1 MDRRSS
7 KTAETRPFGGNQTDL
22 QLDQQSYTEE
32 LLPGAEPVGK
42 RVPRQAMRLCLALI
56 ASFATLLAG
65 CGGGTVTANPV
76 NATFAI
82 SPGSASIDTNC
93 TGCNAT
99 NSHGSP
105 VQRFSAM
112 LNGGGSAEVAWSVSG
127 GDATAGAG
135 TISAAGQYTPPSYLT
150 ADRVEVLVTATLK
163 ANPSIRATS
172 VLQLT
177 PGFLQPL
184 TPENLALGPN
194 GTVTLTGTL
203 AQAGGSTSV
212 RFALSDT
219 ATGTTGGEG
228 TLSPTTCQR
237 TSETFTTCSV
247 TYTAPSFIG
256 YTGVTHVVATVGDS
270 TAKTDAMVL
279 LNAAGVASN
288 PASHQQQLATPMH
301 LGSSGGNN
309 NDFDANGNTIADCC
323 SGTLGSLIQDG
334 NGRQYLLSNNHVL
347 ARSDHA
353 AVGDAIVQPGLIDNN
368 CTPNGNGPGTLP
380 VGALTTWTP
389 LKSAATNTDAA
400 IAQVASHTVD
410 PTGSILEFGVRQ
422 ADGSLAAA
430 PPGTSSTDGKG
441 EPASLQLRIAKSGRT
456 TGLTCGGI
464 AALDVDVL
472 VDYFRDCAE
481 TKPYLTKAFTNQ
493 IAVMGD
499 RFSDAGDSGALI
511 VDTANAEPV
520 GLFFAGGK
528 DVSGVSH
535 GMANPVAEV
544 LSELNTQASGT
555 NFTFV
560 GTADHA
566 ISCLNYG
573 DSTVPAAQA
582 RALSNTEIARG
593 RQAVTSG
600 RALVNNSA
608 GILGVAMG
616 KSSDHPGEAAVIVYV
631 EESAQ
636 PIVPLTIAG
645 VRTLVIPTNARALA
659 LGATALANASP
670 TSQSLSPG
678 AFSQALTIK
687 RQVAR
692 SLMQQYPA
700 FFGIGVGQSLDN
712 PREAALVIY
721 VDRKRIPVQLP
732 STVSGLRVRYVVMDR
747 LHVTRSYSA
756 PFESRRH
763 CMPHDATPES
773 QTFDPQHMAG
783 RRSLE
788 QLIPQD

>member
-1 MDRRSS
+1 LPL
-7 KTAETRPFGGNQTDL
+7 AQQTY
-22 QLDQQSYTEE
+22 SGEV
-32 LLPGAEPVGK
+32 LPGAEPVAK
-42 RVPRQAMRLCLALI
+42 LVPRHAVRLCLAVI
-56 ASFATLLAG
+56 ASFAALLAG

-76 NATFAI
+76 NATFTI
-82 SPGSASIDTNC
+82 SPGSATIDTNC

-105 VQRFSAM
+105 VQKLSAL
-112 LNGGGSAEVAWSVSG
+112 LNGGGAADVAWSVSG

-163 ANPSIRATS
+163 ANPSVRATS
-172 VLQLT
+172 LLQLT

-203 AQAGGSTSV
+203 AQAGGSTSI
-212 RFALSDT
+212 RFALSD
-219 ATGTTGGEG
+219 AAAGSTGGEG
-228 TLSPTTCQR
+228 SLGPTTCQR
-237 TSETFTTCSV
+237 TSQTFTTCSV

-256 YTGVTHVVATVGDS
+256 STGVTHVVATVGDS
-270 TAKTDAMVL
+270 TAKTNAMVL

-323 SGTLGSLIQDG
+323 SGTLGSLLQDG

-389 LKSAATNTDAA
+389 LKSAATNTDVA

-410 PTGSILEFGVRQ
+410 PTGSILEFGTRQ

-430 PPGTSSTDGKG
+430 PPGTSSSGGKG

-493 IAVMGD
+493 IAVTGD

-520 GLFFAGGK
+520 GLFFAGGT

-535 GMANPVAEV
+535 GMANPVADV
-544 LSELNTQASGT
+544 LSELNAQASGT

-560 GTADHA
+560 GTADHP

-582 RALSNTEIARG
+582 RALSNTEVARG
-593 RQAVTSG
+593 RQALTSS

-636 PIVPLTIAG
+636 PVVPLTIAG
-645 VRTLVIPTNARALA
+645 VRTVVIPTNARALA
-659 LGATALANASP
+659 LGGAALTVANPTAQ
-670 TSQSLSPG
+670 TMSPG
-678 AFSQALTIK
+678 AFSQALTSK
-687 RQVAR
+687 RQIAR
-692 SLMQQYPA
+692 SLTQQYPA

-712 PREAALVIY
+712 PHDAALVIY
-721 VDRKRIPVQLP
+721 VDRKRIPAHLP
-732 STVSGLRVRYVVMDR
+732 STLNGLRVRYVVMDR

-763 CMPHDATPES
+763 CIPHDLTQEPNS
-773 QTFDPQHMAG
+773 FDPEHIEDS
-783 RRSLE
+783 RSLE